1 MVSRL
6 LAALGVALTVYGC
19 ASAAAQGALPQGSP
33 ATQGAPV
40 SVAQGEPAAQG
51 AGGHVHYVPP
61 PSAQAAQ
68 TSATGAIAPRLQN
81 LGSHTFPVSTRNRDA
96 QTFMNQGLNLAYA
109 FNHAEARRSFR
120 EAARLDPE
128 LAMAYWG
135 QALVLGPNINALM
148 EPNEEPQAYE
158 LVQKAMSLK
167 GRGTAREQAYI
178 EALAERYSGRAADRQ
193 PRDAAYADAMRRVH
207 ERFPDD
213 LDAAM
218 LYVESVMD
226 LRPWGY
232 WQRDGAP
239 HARTDDIVKLTE
251 QVLTRNPKHP
261 GAVHMYIHLME
272 GTSTPEKAEQAAD
285 TLLTLMPA
293 AGHMVHM
300 PAHIYQRVGRYAD
313 AIKSNQL
320 AIAADEDYISQCRAQ
335 GLYPM
340 AYYPHNIHFLWFA
353 ATADGQSKLAI
364 ESARQLASK
373 IDDDTLKNLP
383 LTAGFR
389 MVPYYALTRFGRWD
403 EMLSE
408 PEPPAFS
415 AVLRAMWHYARGLS
429 FVAKNQ
435 IPSAE
440 QELRRLIALTA
451 DPSMKESLF
460 SPNTAAAIVAPAPAV
475 LAGEIAAARGDYD
488 LAISQLD
495 RAVRLEDS
503 LVYTEP
509 SEFHFPPRLALGAV
523 LLQAGRAAEAEIVY
537 WEDLRRHRENG
548 WALFGLLQALRAQNK
563 TADAAL
569 TESRFKVAWSRADV
583 TLTASRFGR

>member
-1 MVSRL
+1 MRSASLVMGVVIAGLVLHPRVVLGQAVS
-6 LAALGVALTVYGC
+6 
-19 ASAAAQGALPQGSP
+19 
-33 ATQGAPV
+33 
-40 SVAQGEPAAQG
+40 
-51 AGGHVHYVPP
+51 GGHVHYRDQRG
-61 PSAQAAQ
+61 PSA
-68 TSATGAIAPRLQN
+68 SPTGALAPRLQN
-81 LGSHTFPVSTRNRDA
+81 LGSHTFPVSTRHRQA
-96 QTFMNQGLNLAYA
+96 QAFMNQGLNLAYA
-109 FNHAEARRSFR
+109 FNHAEARRAFR
-120 EAARLDPE
+120 EAARLDPD

-158 LVQKAMSLK
+158 LIQKALSLK
-167 GRGTAREQAYI
+167 QRATVRERAYI
-178 EALAERYSGRAADRQ
+178 DALAQRYSGKAADRL
-193 PRDAAYADAMRRVH
+193 PRDAAYADAMRKVH
-207 ERFPDD
+207 ERFPND

-239 HARTDDIVKLTE
+239 HVRTDDIVALTE
-251 QVLTRNPKHP
+251 QVMARHPRHP

-272 GTSTPEKAEQAAD
+272 GTSTPEKAEKAAD
-285 TLLTLMPA
+285 TLQTLMPA

-300 PAHIYQRVGRYAD
+300 PGHIYQRIGRYAD
-313 AIKSNQL
+313 AIKSNQR

-340 AYYPHNIHFLWFA
+340 AYYPHNIHFLWFS
-353 ATADGQSKLAI
+353 ATEDGQSRLAI
-364 ESARQLASK
+364 EAARQLATK
-373 IDDDTLKNLP
+373 IDDETLQSLP

-403 EMLSE
+403 DMLKE

-429 FVAKNQ
+429 FVATDRLNE
-435 IPSAE
+435 AE
-440 QELRRLIALTA
+440 QELQKLIALTG
-451 DPSMKESLF
+451 DPSMNEPMF
-460 SPNTAAAIVAPAPAV
+460 SPNQSRAVVAPAPEV
-475 LAGEIAAARGDYD
+475 LAAEIAAARGRFDE
-488 LAISQLD
+488 AITRLD

-509 SEFHFPPRLALGAV
+509 SEFHFPPRLALGAI
-523 LLQAGRAAEAEIVY
+523 LLKAGRPAEAETVY
-537 WEDLRRHRENG
+537 WEHLRRHRENG
-548 WALFGLLQALRAQNK
+548 WGLFGLLQALRAQNK
-563 TADAAL
+563 TADAEL
-569 TESRFKVAWSRADV
+569 TEARFKAAWARADV

>member
-1 MVSRL
+1 MRFVSLVIGVVIAGLVLHPRVV
-6 LAALGVALTVYGC
+6 LGQAR
-19 ASAAAQGALPQGSP
+19 
-33 ATQGAPV
+33 V
-40 SVAQGEPAAQG
+40 S
-51 AGGHVHYVPP
+51 GGHVHYRDQSG
-61 PSAQAAQ
+61 PSA
-68 TSATGAIAPRLQN
+68 SPTGALAPRLQN
-81 LGSHTFPVSTRNRDA
+81 LGSHTFPVSTRNRQA

-109 FNHAEARRSFR
+109 FNHAEARRAFR
-120 EAARLDPE
+120 EAARLDPD

-148 EPNEEPQAYE
+148 EPNEEPQAFE
-158 LVQKAMSLK
+158 LIQKALSLK
-167 GRGTAREQAYI
+167 QRATVRERAYI
-178 EALAERYSGRAADRQ
+178 DALAQRYSGKAADRL
-193 PRDAAYADAMRRVH
+193 PRDAAYADAMRKVH
-207 ERFPDD
+207 ERFPND

-239 HARTDDIVKLTE
+239 HVRTDDIVALTE
-251 QVLTRNPKHP
+251 QVMARHPKHP

-272 GTSTPEKAEQAAD
+272 GTSTPEKAEKAAD
-285 TLLTLMPA
+285 TLQTLMPA

-300 PAHIYQRVGRYAD
+300 PGHIYQRIGRYAD

-340 AYYPHNIHFLWFA
+340 AYYPHNIHFLWFS
-353 ATADGQSKLAI
+353 ATEDGQSRLAI
-364 ESARQLASK
+364 EAARQLATK
-373 IDDDTLKNLP
+373 IDDETLQSLP

-403 EMLSE
+403 DMLKE

-429 FVAKNQ
+429 FVATDRLND
-435 IPSAE
+435 AE
-440 QELRRLIALTA
+440 QELQKLTALTG
-451 DPSMKESLF
+451 DPSMNEPMF
-460 SPNTAAAIVAPAPAV
+460 SPNQSRAVVAPAPEV
-475 LAGEIAAARGDYD
+475 LAAEIAAARGRFDE
-488 LAISQLD
+488 AITRLD

-509 SEFHFPPRLALGAV
+509 SEFHFPPRLALGAI
-523 LLQAGRAAEAEIVY
+523 LLKAGRPAEAETVY
-537 WEDLRRHRENG
+537 WEHLRRHRENG
-548 WALFGLLQALRAQNK
+548 WGLFGLLQALRAQNK
-563 TADAAL
+563 TADAEL
-569 TESRFKVAWSRADV
+569 TEARFKAAWARADV
-583 TLTASRFGR
+583 TLTASRFGK

>member
-1 MVSRL
+1 MKFVSLVICVVGLVHPR
-6 LAALGVALTVYGC
+6 AVLGQSNV
-19 ASAAAQGALPQGSP
+19 P
-33 ATQGAPV
+33 
-40 SVAQGEPAAQG
+40 
-51 AGGHVHYVPP
+51 GGHVHYRDQ
-61 PSAQAAQ
+61 SGSQA
-68 TSATGAIAPRLQN
+68 SPTGALAPRLHN
-81 LGSHTFPVSTRNRDA
+81 LGTHTFPVSTRNRQA

-109 FNHAEARRSFR
+109 FNHAEARRAFR
-120 EAARLDPE
+120 EASRLDPD

-158 LVQKAMSLK
+158 LVQKAISLK
-167 GRGTAREQAYI
+167 HRATERERAYI
-178 EALAERYSGRAADRQ
+178 DALAQRYSGTAADRQ
-193 PRDAAYADAMRRVH
+193 PRDTAYADAMRKVH
-207 ERFPDD
+207 ERFPND

-239 HARTDDIVKLTE
+239 HVRTDDIVELTE
-251 QVLTRNPKHP
+251 QVMTRHPKHP
-261 GAVHMYIHLME
+261 GALHMYIHLME
-272 GTSTPEKAEQAAD
+272 GTSTPEKAEKAAD
-285 TLLTLMPA
+285 TLQTLMPA

-300 PAHIYQRVGRYAD
+300 PAHIYQRIGRYAD

-353 ATADGQSKLAI
+353 ATEDGQSRLAI
-364 ESARQLASK
+364 EAARQLATK
-373 IDDDTLKNLP
+373 IDDETLKALP

-389 MVPYYALTRFGRWD
+389 IVPYYALTRFGRWD
-403 EMLSE
+403 EMLKE

-415 AVLRAMWHYARGLS
+415 AVLRAMWHYTRGLAL
-429 FVAKNQ
+429 VATDRVND
-435 IPSAE
+435 AE
-440 QELRRLIALTA
+440 QELQKLIALNG
-451 DPSMKESLF
+451 DPSMNEPMF
-460 SPNTAAAIVAPAPAV
+460 SPNQSRAIVAPAPEM
-475 LAGEIAAARGDYD
+475 LAAEIAAARGRFDE
-488 LAISQLD
+488 AIARLD

-509 SEFHFPPRLALGAV
+509 SEFHFPPRLALGAI
-523 LLQAGRAAEAEIVY
+523 LLKAGRPAEAETVY
-537 WEDLRRHRENG
+537 WEHLRRHRENG
-548 WALFGLLQALRAQNK
+548 WGLFGLMQALRAQDK

-569 TESRFKVAWSRADV
+569 TEARFKAAWARADV

>member
-1 MVSRL
+1 PRVVLGQARVS
-6 LAALGVALTVYGC
+6 
-19 ASAAAQGALPQGSP
+19 
-33 ATQGAPV
+33 
-40 SVAQGEPAAQG
+40 
-51 AGGHVHYVPP
+51 GGHVHYRDQSG
-61 PSAQAAQ
+61 PSA
-68 TSATGAIAPRLQN
+68 SPTGALAPRLQN
-81 LGSHTFPVSTRNRDA
+81 LGSHTFPVSTRNRQA

-109 FNHAEARRSFR
+109 FNHAEARRAFR
-120 EAARLDPE
+120 EAARLDPD

-148 EPNEEPQAYE
+148 EPNEEPQAFE
-158 LVQKAMSLK
+158 LIQKALSLK
-167 GRGTAREQAYI
+167 QRATVRERAYI
-178 EALAERYSGRAADRQ
+178 DALAQRYSGKAADRL
-193 PRDAAYADAMRRVH
+193 PRDAAYADAMRKVH
-207 ERFPDD
+207 QRFPND

-239 HARTDDIVKLTE
+239 HVRTDDIVALTE
-251 QVLTRNPKHP
+251 QVMARHPKHP

-272 GTSTPEKAEQAAD
+272 GTSTPEKAEKAAD
-285 TLLTLMPA
+285 TLQTLMPA

-300 PAHIYQRVGRYAD
+300 PGHIYQRIGRYAD

-340 AYYPHNIHFLWFA
+340 AYYPHNIHFLWFS
-353 ATADGQSKLAI
+353 ATEDGQSRLAI
-364 ESARQLASK
+364 EAARQLATK
-373 IDDDTLKNLP
+373 IDDETLQSLP

-403 EMLSE
+403 DMLKE

-429 FVAKNQ
+429 FVATDRLND
-435 IPSAE
+435 AE
-440 QELRRLIALTA
+440 QELQKLTALTG
-451 DPSMKESLF
+451 DPSMNEPMF
-460 SPNTAAAIVAPAPAV
+460 SPNQSRAVVAPAPEV
-475 LAGEIAAARGDYD
+475 LAAEIAAARGRFDE
-488 LAISQLD
+488 AITRLD

-509 SEFHFPPRLALGAV
+509 SEFHFPPRLALGAI
-523 LLQAGRAAEAEIVY
+523 LLKAGRPAEAETVY
-537 WEDLRRHRENG
+537 WEHLRRHRENG
-548 WALFGLLQALRAQNK
+548 WGLFGLLQALRAQNK
-563 TADAAL
+563 TADAEL
-569 TESRFKVAWSRADV
+569 TEARFKAAWARADV
-583 TLTASRFGR
+583 TLTASRFGK

>member
-1 MVSRL
+1 MRSVSLVIGVVIAGLVLHPRVV
-6 LAALGVALTVYGC
+6 LGQAR
-19 ASAAAQGALPQGSP
+19 
-33 ATQGAPV
+33 V
-40 SVAQGEPAAQG
+40 S
-51 AGGHVHYVPP
+51 GGHVHYRDQSG
-61 PSAQAAQ
+61 PSA
-68 TSATGAIAPRLQN
+68 SPTGALAPRLQN
-81 LGSHTFPVSTRNRDA
+81 LGSHTFPVSTRNRQA

-109 FNHAEARRSFR
+109 FNHAEARRAFR
-120 EAARLDPE
+120 EAARLDPD

-148 EPNEEPQAYE
+148 EPNEEPQAFE
-158 LVQKAMSLK
+158 LIQKALSLK
-167 GRGTAREQAYI
+167 QRATVRERAYI
-178 EALAERYSGRAADRQ
+178 DALAQRYSGKAADRL
-193 PRDAAYADAMRRVH
+193 PRDAAYADAMRKVH
-207 ERFPDD
+207 QRFPND

-239 HARTDDIVKLTE
+239 HVRTDDIVALTE
-251 QVLTRNPKHP
+251 QVMARHPKHP

-272 GTSTPEKAEQAAD
+272 GTSTPEKAEKAAD
-285 TLLTLMPA
+285 TLQTLMPA

-300 PAHIYQRVGRYAD
+300 PGHIYQRIGRYAD

-340 AYYPHNIHFLWFA
+340 AYYPHNIHFLWFS
-353 ATADGQSKLAI
+353 ATEDGQSRLAI
-364 ESARQLASK
+364 EAARQLATK
-373 IDDDTLKNLP
+373 IDDETLQSLP

-403 EMLSE
+403 DMLKE

-429 FVAKNQ
+429 FVATDRLND
-435 IPSAE
+435 AE
-440 QELRRLIALTA
+440 QELQKLTALTG
-451 DPSMKESLF
+451 DPSMNEPMF
-460 SPNTAAAIVAPAPAV
+460 SPNQSRAVVAPAPEV
-475 LAGEIAAARGDYD
+475 LAAEIAAARGRFDE
-488 LAISQLD
+488 AITRLD

-509 SEFHFPPRLALGAV
+509 SEFHFPPRLALGAI
-523 LLQAGRAAEAEIVY
+523 LLKAGRPAEAETVY
-537 WEDLRRHRENG
+537 WEHLRRHRENG
-548 WALFGLLQALRAQNK
+548 WGLFGLLQALRAQNK
-563 TADAAL
+563 TADAEL
-569 TESRFKVAWSRADV
+569 TEARFKAAWARADV
-583 TLTASRFGR
+583 TLTASRFGK

>member
-1 MVSRL
+1 MFLRVL
-6 LAALGVALTVYGC
+6 AAALGVAVAASGC
-19 ASAAAQGALPQGSP
+19 AGSVAAQGP
-33 ATQGAPV
+33 ATAVGTGAP
-40 SVAQGEPAAQG
+40 P
-51 AGGHVHYVPP
+51 GGHVHYVEPP
-61 PSAQAAQ
+61 AAQASQPSA
-68 TSATGAIAPRLQN
+68 SGAIAPRLQN
-81 LGSHTFPVSTRNRDA
+81 LGAHTFPVSTRNRDA
-96 QTFMNQGLNLAYA
+96 QAFMNQGLNLAYA
-109 FNHAEARRSFR
+109 FNHAEARRAFR

-135 QALVLGPNINALM
+135 QSLVLGPNINALM

-167 GRGTAREQAYI
+167 GRGSAREQAYI

-239 HARTDDIVKLTE
+239 HARTNDIVTLTE
-251 QVLTRNPKHP
+251 QVLARNPKHP

-272 GTSTPEKAEQAAD
+272 GTATPEKAEQAAD

-313 AIKSNQL
+313 AIKSNQM

-353 ATADGQSKLAI
+353 ATSDGQSKLAI
-364 ESARQLASK
+364 DSARQLASK

-389 MVPYYALTRFGRWD
+389 VVPYYALTRFGRWD

-415 AVLRAMWHYARGLS
+415 AVLRAVWHYARGLS
-429 FVAKNQ
+429 LVAKNQ
-435 IPSAE
+435 IPAAE
-440 QELRRLIALTA
+440 QELRRLIALTS
-451 DPSMKESLF
+451 DPSMKDTLF
-460 SPNTAAAIVAPAPAV
+460 SPNTSAAIVAPAPAV

-495 RAVRLEDS
+495 RAIRLEDS

-509 SEFHFPPRLALGAV
+509 SEFHFPPRLALGAI
-523 LLQAGRAAEAEIVY
+523 LLQAGRAAEAETVY
-537 WEDLRRHRENG
+537 WEDLRRNRENG

-563 TADAAL
+563 SSEASL
-569 TESRFKVAWSRADV
+569 TESRFKAAWSRADV
-583 TLTASRFGR
+583 ALTASRFGR

>member
-1 MVSRL
+1 MRSVSLVIGVVIAGLVLHPRVV
-6 LAALGVALTVYGC
+6 LGQAR
-19 ASAAAQGALPQGSP
+19 
-33 ATQGAPV
+33 V
-40 SVAQGEPAAQG
+40 S
-51 AGGHVHYVPP
+51 GGHVHYRDQSG
-61 PSAQAAQ
+61 PSA
-68 TSATGAIAPRLQN
+68 SPTGALAPRLQN
-81 LGSHTFPVSTRNRDA
+81 LGSHTFPVSTRNRQA

-109 FNHAEARRSFR
+109 FNHAEARRAFR
-120 EAARLDPE
+120 EAARLDPD

-148 EPNEEPQAYE
+148 EPNEEPQAFE
-158 LVQKAMSLK
+158 LIQKALSLK
-167 GRGTAREQAYI
+167 QRATVRERAYI
-178 EALAERYSGRAADRQ
+178 DALAQRYSGKAADRL
-193 PRDAAYADAMRRVH
+193 PRDAAYADAMRKVH
-207 ERFPDD
+207 ERFPND

-239 HARTDDIVKLTE
+239 HVRTDDIVALTE
-251 QVLTRNPKHP
+251 QVMARHPKHP

-272 GTSTPEKAEQAAD
+272 GTSTPEKAEKAAD
-285 TLLTLMPA
+285 TLQTLMPA

-300 PAHIYQRVGRYAD
+300 PGHIYQRIGRYAD

-340 AYYPHNIHFLWFA
+340 AYYPHNIHFLWFS
-353 ATADGQSKLAI
+353 ATEDGQSRLAI
-364 ESARQLASK
+364 EAARQLATK
-373 IDDDTLKNLP
+373 IDDETLQSLP

-403 EMLSE
+403 DMLKE

-429 FVAKNQ
+429 FVATDRLND
-435 IPSAE
+435 AE
-440 QELRRLIALTA
+440 QELQKLTALTG
-451 DPSMKESLF
+451 DPSMNEPMF
-460 SPNTAAAIVAPAPAV
+460 SPNQSRAVVAPAPEV
-475 LAGEIAAARGDYD
+475 LAAEIAAARGRFDE
-488 LAISQLD
+488 AITRLD

-509 SEFHFPPRLALGAV
+509 SEFHFPPRLALGAI
-523 LLQAGRAAEAEIVY
+523 LLKAGRPAEAETVY
-537 WEDLRRHRENG
+537 WEHLRRHRENG
-548 WALFGLLQALRAQNK
+548 WGLFGLLQALRAQNK
-563 TADAAL
+563 TADAEL
-569 TESRFKVAWSRADV
+569 TEARFKAAWARADV
-583 TLTASRFGR
+583 TLTASRFGK